1 MLDTWRSRRTLAGA
15 SAAAAFTL
23 VSAAP
28 AFASDEDEQ
37 VWASV
42 TATTALSDRI
52 DATLELHGRQ
62 TDDVSRLG
70 QTLVR
75 PSLTLKL
82 GNGWS
87 AAAGYAYAHTRFAGT
102 AANVEHRAWQ
112 QVAYTF
118 RQDAGTGLAVTGR
131 TRMEQRFRPDA
142 SGTGWRLRQQLRAQI
157 PLSSAGKARAVVWNE
172 TFVGLNTTE
181 WDRHPGVD
189 QVRTFLG
196 VSVPVAKGI
205 SAEPGYLNQ
214 TIFRIGPDRI
224 NHILAVNLFAR
235 F

>member
-1 MLDTWRSRRTLAGA
+1 MFRIAVGTLALSCA
-15 SAAAAFTL
+15 
-23 VSAAP
+23 SAAP

-37 VWASV
+37 IWASV
-42 TATTALSDRI
+42 TATTAVSKTV
-52 DATLELHGRQ
+52 DATLEVHARQ

-87 AAAGYAYAHTRFAGT
+87 AAVGYAYAHSRFAGT
-102 AANVEHRAWQ
+102 VANDEHRAWQ
-112 QVAYTF
+112 QIAYTF
-118 RQDAGTGLAVTGR
+118 RQDPGTGLAVTGR

-157 PLSSAGKARAVVWNE
+157 PFSSATGVRAVVWNE
-172 TFVGLNTTE
+172 TFIGLNTTE

-196 VSVPVAKGI
+196 VSVPVARGI

-214 TIFRIGPDRI
+214 TIFRLGPDRI
-224 NHILAVNLFAR
+224 NHILAINLFAR

>member
-1 MLDTWRSRRTLAGA
+1 MFRIAVGTLALSCA
-15 SAAAAFTL
+15 
-23 VSAAP
+23 SAAP

-37 VWASV
+37 IWASV
-42 TATTALSDRI
+42 TATTAVSETV
-52 DATLELHGRQ
+52 DATLEVHGRQ

-70 QTLVR
+70 QVLVR

-87 AAAGYAYAHTRFAGT
+87 AAVGYAYAHSRFSGT
-102 AANVEHRAWQ
+102 VANDEHRAWQ
-112 QVAYTF
+112 QIAYSF
-118 RQDAGTGLAVTGR
+118 RQDPETGLAVTGR

-157 PLSSAGKARAVVWNE
+157 PFSSATKVRAVVWNE

-196 VSVPVAKGI
+196 ISVPVAKGI
-205 SAEPGYLNQ
+205 TAEPGYLNQ

>member
-1 MLDTWRSRRTLAGA
+1 MFRIAVGTLALSCA
-15 SAAAAFTL
+15 
-23 VSAAP
+23 SAAP

-37 VWASV
+37 IWASV
-42 TATTALSDRI
+42 TATTAVSKTV
-52 DATLELHGRQ
+52 DATLEVHGRQ

-70 QTLVR
+70 QVLVR

-87 AAAGYAYAHTRFAGT
+87 AAVGYAYAHTRFAGT
-102 AANVEHRAWQ
+102 VANDEHRAWQ

-118 RQDAGTGLAVTGR
+118 RQDPETGLAVTGR

-157 PLSSAGKARAVVWNE
+157 PFSSATRVRAVVWNE

-189 QVRTFLG
+189 QVRTFVG